1 MAKSDCVVIWGTN
14 PVNTQ
19 VNVMTHAV
27 RARKE
32 RGAKIV
38 VVDIYRTATMEQADM
53 GLVLRP
59 GSDGALALAWVGGWL
74 SLIFPVLVIVV
85 ASATPAAI
93 FVDSLRSG
101 RRLRSGPSE
110 LAREAAR

>member
-1 MAKSDCVVIWGTN
+1 MGSLLINHHMTPGDLMMLLL
-14 PVNTQ
+14 PVWLLLR
-19 VNVMTHAV
+19 AGGSLV
-27 RARKE
+27 R
-32 RGAKIV
+32 
-38 VVDIYRTATMEQADM
+38 
-53 GLVLRP
+53 
-59 GSDGALALAWVGGWL
+59 DGALALAWVGGWL